1 MNKEMSNSF
10 ILDVKVITEETIILE
25 IHSFVLIG
33 LYSSVWN

>member
-1 MNKEMSNSF
+1 MHKEMSNSF